1 MKRFIIAIL
10 IIIILT
16 GSCCA
21 CTYESLYGLTEQP
34 VSEDVEDGYSLFDDD
49 TVTLVPDTEE
59 DNSIPETEES
69 DSTADST
76 AFIVT
81 DEERYLLAALVFCE
95 ANTESIECQRAVVSV
110 VFNRL
115 ACGKWGHTLEE
126 VIFYTNAFTP
136 ASNGKIF
143 KVEPNNVNFDAVD
156 YVLKNGPT
164 MPTYVRYFRTDHH
177 FNWKGYVGYTVIDST
192 YFGYFKDWEKGAW

>member
-1 MKRFIIAIL
+1 MKKFIIAIL
-10 IIIILT
+10 IIIMLT

-34 VSEDVEDGYSLFDDD
+34 VSEDVKDGYSLFDD
-49 TVTLVPDTEE
+49 TITSVPDTEE
-59 DNSIPETEES
+59 DNIISETEAS
-69 DSTADST
+69 DSA
-76 AFIVT
+76 AFVVT

-95 ANTESIECQRAVVSV
+95 ANTESAECQRAVVSV

-115 ACGKWGHTLEE
+115 ACGKWGHTLKE
-126 VIFYTNAFTP
+126 VIFYPNAFTP

-143 KVEPNNVNFDAVD
+143 KVEPNSVNYDAVD

-177 FNWKGYVGYTVIDST
+177 FNWKGYVGYAVVGST
-192 YFGYFKDWEKGAW
+192 YFGYFEDWEKGAW

>member
-1 MKRFIIAIL
+1 MKKFIIATL
-10 IIIILT
+10 IIIVLT
-16 GSCCA
+16 SSCCA

-34 VSEDVEDGYSLFDDD
+34 VSDEVEEGGYSLFDD
-49 TVTLVPDTEE
+49 TTTPVPDTEE
-59 DNSIPETEES
+59 DNIIPETEAS
-69 DSTADST
+69 DSAVFT
-76 AFIVT
+76 VT

-95 ANTESIECQRAVVSV
+95 ANTESIECQRAVISV

-115 ACGKWGHTLEE
+115 ACGKWGHTLKE
-126 VIFYTNAFTP
+126 VIFYPNAFTP

-143 KVEPNNVNFDAVD
+143 KVEPNSVNFDAVD

>member
-1 MKRFIIAIL
+1 MKKFIIAML

-34 VSEDVEDGYSLFDDD
+34 VSEEVEDVEDVFSLFDD
-49 TVTLVPDTEE
+49 TTTPVPDTEE
-59 DNSIPETEES
+59 DNIISETEAS
-69 DSTADST
+69 DSTA
-76 AFIVT
+76 FVVT

-115 ACGKWGHTLEE
+115 ACGKWGHTLKE
-126 VIFYTNAFTP
+126 VIFYQNAFTP

-164 MPTYVRYFRTDHH
+164 MPTYVRYFRTDYH
-177 FNWKGYVGYTVIDST
+177 FNWKGYVGYDVIDST
-192 YFGYFKDWEKGAW
+192 YFGYFKDWEKGVW

>member
-1 MKRFIIAIL
+1 MKKFIIAIL

-21 CTYESLYGLTEQP
+21 CTYEALYGLPEQS
-34 VSEDVEDGYSLFDDD
+34 VSEDVEEVEDVYSLFDDTITLAPDIEED
-49 TVTLVPDTEE
+49 TV
-59 DNSIPETEES
+59 IPETEAS
-69 DSTADST
+69 DSAT
-76 AFIVT
+76 FVVT

-95 ANTESIECQRAVVSV
+95 ANTESVECQRAVVSV

-115 ACGKWGHTLEE
+115 ACGKWGHTLKD
-126 VIFYTNAFTP
+126 VIFYPNAFTP

-143 KVEPNNVNFDAVD
+143 NVEPNNVNFDAVD

-164 MPTYVRYFRTDHH
+164 MPTYVRYFRTNYH